1 MKTVIKLQIG
11 YLLSK
16 KFNLPTD
23 GLDKK
28 FPILNRAWKKQ
39 ENKILHGLEKITGLR
54 FLQNYVDVFLVNPD
68 DSPSI
73 SNPII
78 VAVKDDADRFI
89 RVLSHE
95 LIHELCADNTTG
107 INWHFKV
114 QKMYKKEAPQAANH
128 VMVHAILEA
137 LYMDILKK
145 PKEILKDI
153 ETSQKSENYK
163 RAWEIVKKEGYKN
176 IIASLKSPKKKK

>member
-1 MKTVIKLQIG
+1 MKTVIRLQIG
-11 YLLSK
+11 GLLSK

-39 ENKILHGLEKITGLR
+39 EKKILNGLEKITGLK
-54 FLQNYVDVFLVNPD
+54 FLQNYVDVFLVNPNNT
-68 DSPSI
+68 PSI

-78 VAVKDDADRFI
+78 VVVKKGGTDRFI
-89 RVLSHE
+89 RVLCHE

-107 INWHFKV
+107 VNWHFKI
-114 QKMYKKEAPQAANH
+114 QKIFKKETPTAANH

-137 LYMDILKK
+137 LYTDMLHK
-145 PKEILKDI
+145 PKEIKKDI
-153 ETSQKSENYK
+153 KHSQKSLDYN
-163 RAWEIVKKEGYKN
+163 RAWEIVKEGGYKN
-176 IIASLKSPKKKK
+176 IIAKLKSK